1 MSFYKVARACLGGFF
16 RRLYRVRIV
25 GAENRPE
32 KGPFLICSNHLSNSD
47 VVVIAAC
54 FKQQVRYFAKKELFK
69 IPGLKQLITL
79 LGAFPVDRSDAAAS
93 VSSIKNTLSLL
104 EKGEVVGIFP
114 QGKRFPAKNPNTTK
128 PKNGVGMI
136 EFHAK
141 VKVVPVLLQTKNWK
155 LYPLRKT
162 VVHIGKPIEYEEFTY
177 TDGKGRDF
185 ADASELIFSRILEM
199 EDTGLT
205 TKR

>member
-16 RRLYRVRIV
+16 RKLYRVKIV

-32 KGPFLICSNHLSNSD
+32 SGPFLICSNHLSNSD
-47 VVVIAAC
+47 VIVVAAC

-69 IPGLKQLITL
+69 IPVLKQLISL
-79 LGAFPVDRSDAAAS
+79 LGAFPVDRSDASAS
-93 VSSIKNTLSLL
+93 VSSIKTTLSLL

-114 QGKRFPAKNPNTTK
+114 QGKRYPGMNPKNTK

-141 VKVVPVLLQTKNWK
+141 VKVVPVLLENKKWK
-155 LYPLRKT
+155 ICPFRKT
-162 VVHIGKPIEYEEFTY
+162 VIHIGKPIEYEEFTY
-177 TDGKGRDF
+177 SEGKGREF
-185 ADASELIFSRILEM
+185 ADASELIFTRITQM
-199 EDTGLT
+199 MDSDQTCV
-205 TKR
+205 R